1 VLFDLV
7 TLFPSLFDSFLGQS
21 LIGKALEKKAFDVRV
36 IDIRDFSK
44 DKHRTAD
51 DRPFG
56 GGPGM
61 VLKPEPVAQ
70 AVSHALE
77 SAPGKAETRV
87 VLLSPAGEALN
98 QAKVEAYAALD
109 HLILVCG
116 RYEGVDERV
125 SRTLVDEEIS
135 VGDYILSGG
144 EVPAMVL
151 VEAVGRLLPGVL
163 GKSESTEEETFASGL
178 LEYPHYT
185 RPRIFQGLAVP
196 EVLISG
202 DHAAIRDWR
211 RQESLRRTLHRR
223 PEMLARAPLSAQDR
237 QVLERLREEME
248 KGLDFSGPDD

>member
-1 VLFDLV
+1 MLFDLV

-21 LIGKALEKKAFDVRV
+21 LIGKALKKKAFEVRV
-36 IDIRDFSK
+36 IDIRDFST

-56 GGPGM
+56 GGAGM
-61 VLKPEPVAQ
+61 VLKPEPVAR

-77 SAPGKAETRV
+77 SAPGKVKTRV
-87 VLLSPAGEALN
+87 ILLSPAGETLN
-98 QAKVEAYAALD
+98 QVKVGEYAALD

-151 VEAVGRLLPGVL
+151 VEAVGRLLPGVV
-163 GKSESTEEETFASGL
+163 GKSESTEEETFTDGL

-185 RPRIFQGLAVP
+185 RPRVFQSLAVP
-196 EVLISG
+196 EVLLSG

-211 RQESLRRTLHRR
+211 RGESLRRTLRRR
-223 PEMLARAPLSAQDR
+223 PEMLARARLSPQDR
-237 QVLERLREEME
+237 EVLERLREETE